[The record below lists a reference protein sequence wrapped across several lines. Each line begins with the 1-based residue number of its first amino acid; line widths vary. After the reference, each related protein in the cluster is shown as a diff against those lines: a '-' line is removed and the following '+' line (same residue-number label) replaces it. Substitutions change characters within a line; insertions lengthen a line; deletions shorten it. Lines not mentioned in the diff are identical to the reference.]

1 MIRFHLHVVAVQFQR
16 LGLLR
21 HTGHT
26 VLQVDHL
33 QCGPP
38 PPGGGQTGWGTD
50 GGHPTGTPED
60 VRQSKA
66 RMHESDVRRGT
77 FTSITSSAWTGSHA
91 SLNQKVTSDLIE
103 LKSPK
108 LHYI

>member
-1 MIRFHLHVVAVQFQR
+1 MEIIADDPLPSPCCGRAVPAV
-16 LGLLR
+16 G
-21 HTGHT
+21 TAAATCHT

-38 PPGGGQTGWGTD
+38 PSGGGQTGWGTD

-66 RMHESDVRRGT
+66 GMHESDVRRGT
-77 FTSITSSAWTGSHA
+77 FTSITFSAWTGSHA
-91 SLNQKVTSDLIE
+91 SLNQPTMYRLTKTSQ
-103 LKSPK
+103 
-108 LHYI
+108 

>member
-21 HTGHT
+21 HTGHI
-26 VLQVDHL
+26 VLQMDHL

-38 PPGGGQTGWGTD
+38 PSGGGQTGWATA
-50 GGHPTGTPED
+50 GGHPTGLPED

-77 FTSITSSAWTGSHA
+77 FTSIISSAWTGSHA
-91 SLNQKVTSDLIE
+91 SLNQKVASDLIE
-103 LKSPK
+103 LKSLK

>member
-1 MIRFHLHVVAVQFQR
+1 MIRFHVVALQFQR

-21 HTGHT
+21 HT
-26 VLQVDHL
+26 VLQVHHL

-38 PPGGGQTGWGTD
+38 PSGGGQTGWGTD